1 MGARRIWSETVPYPT
16 LMDRGTLRLL
26 RRYSIQLLVGVRPWD
41 LPVVADLSR
50 ACLDE
55 GVALGLWPMLADADG
70 RWVNVQNASK
80 FGAFVEQLLEA
91 LDPRGL
97 APKEIVFDLEPSM
110 LVARALLDRRESAAG
125 IATMIRAARQTHAFE
140 EGQRT
145 MARSTT
151 ALVDRGIACSAA
163 LVPLVLLDTPRG
175 APWQTLLGTPVDE
188 PRWGRVSV
196 MLYTSMLEGW
206 SKGAIRRRHALEIL
220 ERACTATRARF
231 EDRGGVSLGAVGTG
245 AFGNEPV
252 YRGAHEL
259 SEDVGST
266 LASGVTDLTLF
277 ELGGVLARAP
287 AESWLAAFVET
298 EAIEAPS
305 RNALRLRAA
314 NSLEKLGTVGLSR
327 LLMRR

>member
-16 LMDRGTLRLL
+16 LMERRTLHLL
-26 RRYSIQLLVGVRPWD
+26 RRFSIHLLVGVRPWD
-41 LPVVADLSR
+41 VPVVADLSR

-91 LDPRGL
+91 LDPRDL

-110 LVARALLDRRESAAG
+110 LVARAILDRRESAAG
-125 IATMIRAARQTHAFE
+125 VATMFRAAGETHSFD

-145 MARSTT
+145 LARSTK

-163 LVPLVLLDTPRG
+163 LVPLVLLDTPQG

-188 PRWGRVSV
+188 PRWDRVSV

-206 SKGAIRRRHALEIL
+206 SKGTIRRRHALEIL
-220 ERACTATRARF
+220 EKASHATRTRF
-231 EDRGGVSLGAVGTG
+231 EARGGVSLGAVGTG

-252 YRGAHEL
+252 YRGPCEL
-259 SEDVGST
+259 AEDVGST
-266 LASGVTDLTLF
+266 LASGITDLTLLD
-277 ELGGVLARAP
+277 LGGVLARPP
-287 AESWLAAFVET
+287 AESWLAALVET

-314 NSLEKLGTVGLSR
+314 NSLEKLGTIGLSR
-327 LLMRR
+327 LLLRR